1 MVHSSLN
8 QKLLRQLVTSKQLKR
23 QSYLQKKVKNEYQ
36 KKPVEAKKEND
47 FDDSF
52 SDDDIEEDQYKKHQG
67 KHKHRNERQEIN
79 DRNFYRYA
87 WSEYFK

>member
-52 SDDDIEEDQYKKHQG
+52 SDDDIEEDQQKKQQG